1 MSHSLTCCWHH
12 GWSDWEDITGMRADS
27 GCLALCRLEEGLIAE
42 RVKMGCGGGDVGDC
56 LISE

>member
-1 MSHSLTCCWHH
+1 
-12 GWSDWEDITGMRADS
+12 MRADS